1 MATPTDDAYDL
12 STMESQ
18 ILKAMERLTHELS
31 ELRAGGRFNTEH
43 LEKLK
48 VTLKPSG
55 SALGEK
61 ETHRLGDLA
70 QVIPKGR
77 VVTVIAGDEDYV
89 KPLMTAIQAS
99 PYSLTPQQPKP
110 DSPTTIAVPIP
121 PPTGESRKK
130 ALEAAKKAETNAL
143 QAVQTAR
150 AAHQK
155 KLRALEV
162 GKKVRPD
169 DASKAKKL
177 MDETAKKGQEE
188 VKHIVD
194 GARKVLESQ

>member
-77 VVTVIAGDEDYV
+77 VVTVVAGDEDV
-89 KPLMTAIQAS
+89 SGGK
-99 PYSLTPQQPKP
+99 TP
-110 DSPTTIAVPIP
+110 
-121 PPTGESRKK
+121 G
-130 ALEAAKKAETNAL
+130 
-143 QAVQTAR
+143 
-150 AAHQK
+150 
-155 KLRALEV
+155 
-162 GKKVRPD
+162 
-169 DASKAKKL
+169 
-177 MDETAKKGQEE
+177 
-188 VKHIVD
+188 
-194 GARKVLESQ
+194 